1 MNIQL
6 VEGRIT
12 QKSGFNFKN
21 FVSLLDTNVKYALT
35 VFLLRNIGLEL
46 KTEDSTLCMELNN
59 ADKAT
64 KFYTWLQEKQEYHKS
79 INVGTVENFV
89 GSVENVL

>member
-1 MNIQL
+1 MHIKL
-6 VEGRIT
+6 IEGRIT

-35 VFLLRNIGLEL
+35 MFLLKNIGLEL
-46 KTEDSTLCMELNN
+46 KTEDSALCMELNN

-64 KFYTWLQEKQEYHKS
+64 KFYAWLQEKENYHKS
-79 INVGTVENFV
+79 INVGVVENFV
-89 GSVENVL
+89 GNVENIL

>member
-12 QKSGFNFKN
+12 QKSGFNFKH

-35 VFLLRNIGLEL
+35 MFLLKNIGLEL
-46 KTEDSTLCMELNN
+46 KTEDSSLCMELSN

-64 KFYTWLQEKQEYHKS
+64 KFYNWLQEKQKYHRS

-89 GSVENVL
+89 GNVENIL